1 MSLFKKNA
9 WYHLLKIF
17 SWFIVFYCING
28 IVINALPEVSKYTS
42 DYEGLAEFSMNIEEA
57 KNETDSSDGFFGTVS
72 KNIKKYYG
80 IFTKSLQADL
90 WLAVS
95 ITFVLVFLACL
106 AVYTLVNGVQV
117 LADLCKCFGRR
128 GIVE

>member
-57 KNETDSSDGFFGTVS
+57 KNETG
-72 KNIKKYYG
+72 
-80 IFTKSLQADL
+80 LQADL